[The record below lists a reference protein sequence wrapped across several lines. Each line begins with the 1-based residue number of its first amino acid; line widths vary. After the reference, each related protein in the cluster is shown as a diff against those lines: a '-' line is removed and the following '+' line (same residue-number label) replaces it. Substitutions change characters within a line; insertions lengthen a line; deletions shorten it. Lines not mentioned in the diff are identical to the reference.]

1 MSTKTKP
8 RFRDGARVYYN
19 PKKQLGTVLEILNAD
34 DPADR
39 ALQGWRYIV
48 RLEDRTEWS
57 ILENQLTPKNQEK
70 ETANEKATT
79 AV

>member
-1 MSTKTKP
+1 MSTKTEP
-8 RFRDGARVYYN
+8 RFREGARVYYS
-19 PKKQLGTVLEILNAD
+19 PKQKLGTVLEVLNAD

-39 ALQGWRYIV
+39 ALQGYRYIV

-57 ILENQLTPKNQEK
+57 VLERTLTPKNQEK
-70 ETANEKATT
+70 ESIDEKATT

>member
-1 MSTKTKP
+1 MSAKTEP
-8 RFRDGARVYYN
+8 RFREGARVYYN
-19 PKKQLGTVLEILNAD
+19 PKQKRGTILEILNAD

-48 RLEDRTEWS
+48 RLEDLTEWS
-57 ILENQLTPKNQEK
+57 VLERTLTPKNQEK
-70 ETANEKATT
+70 ESANEEATT